1 MTRFDQPPSGGQEP
15 SASGISHRVQSILQ
29 AAEEAA
35 RDIRYEAEMER
46 RRMTRESDRRV
57 AEVDDGLRRMAAVAD
72 ALVERADELR
82 RQVDEM
88 IGTLRRTE
96 PGTDHREQPA
106 HHEERPAR
114 PRFTGA
120 GPRQRVERRQPE
132 QPRYEPPPPAPEPE
146 PVYEAASA
154 EPTYAEPTHPEPPN
168 VPEPRPQQGV
178 GDVRATEM
186 GPERMVALQMAM
198 AGRSREEAAE
208 RLVRGFGLQDPGPIL
223 DEVFG

>member
-1 MTRFDQPPSGGQEP
+1 MSRFDQPQSGGPEP

-35 RDIRYEAEMER
+35 RDIRYEAEMEK

-88 IGTLRRTE
+88 IGTLRQTVPDNDYRE
-96 PGTDHREQPA
+96 PAPRHDD
-106 HHEERPAR
+106 RPAR

-120 GPRQRVERRQPE
+120 APRARVERRQPE
-132 QPRYEPPPPAPEPE
+132 PVVEPEPEPEPGPEPVAYEPEPIAYEPEQVNVPDPAPEPVARDLRE
-146 PVYEAASA
+146 
-154 EPTYAEPTHPEPPN
+154 
-168 VPEPRPQQGV
+168 G
-178 GDVRATEM
+178 EM
-186 GPERMVALQMAM
+186 GPERLVALQMAM

-208 RLVRGFGLQDPGPIL
+208 RLVRGFGLDDPSPIL